1 MVQERRQFARIAPR
15 APLVISIGESK
26 PGLLLDLCE
35 GGIAVASLEPRSLE
49 EVISITFD
57 LPEGSGHIRAEGEVA
72 WTRDSGHLNGVRFL
86 DLADDSR
93 RQLEAW
99 VSIHAAPQPTNAAVA
114 ADQRDHYG
122 AVKTPET
129 LLQLLDPEPAEHEQ
143 AAGPSPADFTHPA
156 LESDR
161 NKSGL
166 VLGEASR
173 VDSSPRY
180 PIRIFLATILLSW
193 ALVFLGYR
201 MGSTE
206 MNPGTK
212 EATAMVDAPEPKY
225 TASPTA
231 SDRPVHSRVSAQG
244 VSLSDPGLVLQVG
257 AMKEEANADAL
268 ALALQKKNFPAFV
281 FQRGPG
287 QLYKVAVGPYS
298 AADTGSAFKVKED
311 LQKQGFRSIV
321 KPWLPE

>member
-26 PGLLLDLCE
+26 PGLLLDVCE
-35 GGIAVASLEPRSLE
+35 GGVAVASLEPRSLE

-57 LPEGSGHIRAEGEVA
+57 LPEGNGHICAEGEVA
-72 WTRDSGHLNGVRFL
+72 WTRDSGHLTGVRFL

-99 VSIHAAPQPTNAAVA
+99 VSIHAALQTASAAVA
-114 ADQRDHYG
+114 ADEPDRL
-122 AVKTPET
+122 AKFKTTET
-129 LLQLLDPEPAEHEQ
+129 PSQVLEPEPAEHEQ
-143 AAGPSPADFTHPA
+143 AAGLPSFSFIHRE
-156 LESDR
+156 LGSEQ

-166 VLGEASR
+166 VLREASGL
-173 VDSSPRY
+173 DSSSRY
-180 PIRIFLATILLSW
+180 PIRIFMAIILLSW

-206 MNPGTK
+206 MNPRTK
-212 EATAMVDAPEPKY
+212 EAASIVDASETKSTGSPK
-225 TASPTA
+225 S
-231 SDRPVHSRVSAQG
+231 SERPVHSQASPHAA
-244 VSLSDPGLVLQVG
+244 SLSNPGVVLQVG

-268 ALALQKKNFPAFV
+268 ALALQKKNFPTFV

-298 AADTGSAFKVKED
+298 AADMGTAAKVKED
-311 LQKQGFRSIV
+311 LQKQGLKSIV